1 MTQPASHDL
10 VLVGGGHSHA
20 LAVRMLAMEPV
31 ADTRITLVSP
41 ESLTPYSGM
50 LPGWVAGHYSLE
62 DSHIDL
68 ARLCHWAG
76 VRFVRDRINFID
88 PDRRLLTLA
97 EGPALDYDLA
107 SLDLGA
113 TPALDAVPGA
123 REHAVPVKPVSS
135 FRHRWNALLD
145 ELRPGE
151 QPSIAVVGAGAGG
164 TEMVLAV
171 AHALGRRGI
180 GGELHL
186 VDAGHI
192 LPGYPER
199 ARTFMRQRLAAYGV
213 TVHEQAPVQAVEA
226 NRLQL
231 ADDRITFDFLL
242 WCTGATGPAWLRD
255 SNLAGTDNGLVK
267 VDETLRSVSH
277 DSVFAA
283 GDCAWLEGHNV
294 PRSGVHAVRQG
305 PVLAG
310 NLRAA
315 SEGRGLG
322 PYRPQK
328 QTLSLLSV
336 GAPEATGNRGFHW
349 FQGAGLWRLKNRIDR
364 KFMDRFSELPER
376 KMPAPEPDDEPR
388 CAGCG
393 SKIGAE
399 ALRDALGQL
408 EPVPNRDVRMGLDA
422 GEDAA
427 VIDWPADQLL
437 IQTQDYFPA
446 FIDEPWLFGR
456 IAALHALSDAWAM
469 NARPHSAVATVTV
482 PVHHPRLQ
490 GRDLA
495 RLMQGAVTELN
506 RAGCTLTGGHSL
518 EGPQMGAGFTINA
531 AAREADLL
539 HKSGARPGDRLVL
552 TKGLGTGMI
561 LAGLMRHRSKGPWLD
576 AALEAMLTA
585 NANAIELLVEH
596 GATACTDITGF
607 GLIGHLRELCIA
619 SGVNAEVQTG
629 DVPVLDGAMAL
640 AAEGV
645 ASTLAPANRAE
656 LTHCRYEHHLENHPL
671 LTVLTD
677 PQTNGGLLATL
688 PTENVEPWLESCRLK
703 GSNGHVIGRI
713 SEAGDAVITL
723 HS

>member
-1 MTQPASHDL
+1 MTQPASRDL

-20 LAVRMLAMEPV
+20 LAVRMLAMKPI

-50 LPGWVAGHYSLE
+50 LPGWVAGHYSVE

-68 ARLCHWAG
+68 PRLCQWAG
-76 VRFVRDRINFID
+76 VRFVPDRVNRID
-88 PDRRLLTLA
+88 PERRRLILA
-97 EGPALDYDLA
+97 EGPALDYDRV

-113 TPALDAVPGA
+113 TPSLDAVPGV

-135 FRHRWNALLD
+135 FRHRWKALLD

-151 QPSIAVVGAGAGG
+151 QPRIAVVGAGAGG

-171 AHALGRRGI
+171 AHALGRQGI

-186 VDAGHI
+186 IDSGAL

-199 ARTFMRQRLAAYGV
+199 ARAFMRRRLEAYGV
-213 TVHEQAPVQAVEA
+213 SVHEDSPVTAVSE
-226 NRLQL
+226 NRLHL
-231 ADDRITFDFLL
+231 ANDRIAFDFLL
-242 WCTGATGPAWLRD
+242 WCTGATGPGWLRD
-255 SNLAGTDNGLVK
+255 SELATTDTGLVR
-267 VDETLRSVSH
+267 VDEHLRSISH
-277 DSVFAA
+277 DHVFAA
-283 GDCAWLEGHNV
+283 GDCAWLDDHDL

-305 PVLAG
+305 PVLAE

-315 SEGRGLG
+315 CEDQPLRR
-322 PYRPQK
+322 YQPQK
-328 QTLSLLSV
+328 KTLSLLSA
-336 GAPEATGNRGFHW
+336 GAPEATGNRSAHW
-349 FQGAGLWRLKNRIDR
+349 FQGAALWRLKDRIDR
-364 KFMDRFSELPER
+364 KFMTRFSELPER
-376 KMPAPEPDDEPR
+376 SMPAPEADDDPR

-399 ALRDALGQL
+399 ALRNALGHL
-408 EPVPNRDVRMGLDA
+408 DPVPNRDVRIGLDA

-427 VIDWPADQLL
+427 VIDWPKDRLL
-437 IQTQDYFPA
+437 VQTQDYFPA

-456 IAALHALSDAWAM
+456 IVALHAMSDAWAM

-495 RLMQGAVTELN
+495 RLMQGAVAELN
-506 RAGCTLTGGHSL
+506 HAGCTLTGGHSL

-531 AAREADLL
+531 AATESELL
-539 HKSGARPGDRLVL
+539 HKRGARPGDALVL
-552 TKGLGTGMI
+552 TKPLGTGLI
-561 LAGLMRHRSKGPWLD
+561 LAGLMRNRTKGPWLD
-576 AALEAMLTA
+576 GALAAMLTA
-585 NANAIELLVEH
+585 NADAAELLVEH

-619 SGVNAEVQTG
+619 SGVDAELLTG
-629 DVPVLDGAMAL
+629 DVPLLEGAMAL
-640 AAEGV
+640 ASEGL
-645 ASTLAPANRAE
+645 ASSLAPANRAE
-656 LTHCRYEHHLENHPL
+656 LAHCRYEHHLEAHPR

-688 PTENVEPWLESCRLK
+688 PAENVEPWLENARRT
-703 GSNGHVIGRI
+703 GNNGHVIGRI

-723 HS
+723 QS